1 MGRSGAIRPAI
12 ANTSAAVARNAWPIR
27 DLLMPSTFD
36 TVANIISETCDIP
49 RDTIKPES
57 HAINDLGID
66 SLDFLDIA
74 FAIDK
79 AFGIKMPLEQW
90 TQEVNDGKA
99 TGRDRIATVLWQF
112 GRDRASFVL
121 FLGVFLTGFG
131 STYYHWDPND
141 DTLFWD
147 RLPMALTFMA
157 ILAVAVEE
165 RVSAKAGAILLW
177 PLLALAVFSLLLWRW
192 TDDLRL
198 YGWVQFFPCIALP
211 LLFVACPAKYS
222 GTSYWL
228 IAAAFYALAKLFE
241 FYDHAIYSV
250 GFILSGHTLKHF
262 AAASACFAA
271 LRYFQT
277 RRPVS

>member
-1 MGRSGAIRPAI
+1 MSFQIFPLSWSGPWGCG
-12 ANTSAAVARNAWPIR
+12 NSA
-27 DLLMPSTFD
+27 
-36 TVANIISETCDIP
+36 
-49 RDTIKPES
+49 
-57 HAINDLGID
+57 G
-66 SLDFLDIA
+66 
-74 FAIDK
+74 
-79 AFGIKMPLEQW
+79 
-90 TQEVNDGKA
+90 
-99 TGRDRIATVLWQF
+99 
-112 GRDRASFVL
+112 RASFVL

-131 STYYHWDPND
+131 SAYYHWDPNN

-165 RVSAKAGAILLW
+165 RVSAKAGAILMW

-211 LLFVACPAKYS
+211 LLFVAFPARYS

-262 AAASACFAA
+262 AAASACLAI
-271 LRYFQT
+271 LRYFQI